1 MRTTVDLD
9 PDLHAEAMERAKRSR
24 TTLSAIVNE
33 ALERSLR
40 PIDPLRRDPMTGLGV
55 VDLGRSISGD
65 EVTELLDE

>member
-1 MRTTVDLD
+1 MRTPVDLA
-9 PDLHAEAMERAKRSR
+9 PDLHAAAMERAKRSR